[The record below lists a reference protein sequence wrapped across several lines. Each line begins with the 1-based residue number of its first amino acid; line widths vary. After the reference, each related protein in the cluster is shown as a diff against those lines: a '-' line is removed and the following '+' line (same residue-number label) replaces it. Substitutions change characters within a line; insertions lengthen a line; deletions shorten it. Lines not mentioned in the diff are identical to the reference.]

1 MCLNCPLYT
10 MLKIKLFVD
19 IQNEFITGKF
29 KSEKAVK
36 NLPGILELLN
46 ESYDESKDTV
56 LNIAT
61 CRTYEEDYF
70 ETFAG
75 RRLPVKHCIAGTEGH
90 KLNAEFNAS
99 LSKTKYHRTL
109 LTYSHGSL
117 LLPAEID
124 VFRHEYGLDDEEM
137 EIEIC
142 GCDADRDVL
151 AHVVILRNYFPE
163 TKITVYE
170 DLCSTS
176 KPFITRRLGH
186 APVKSLIGLD
196 IDIRQYN
203 SKSE

>member
-1 MCLNCPLYT
+1 
-10 MLKIKLFVD
+10 MLKVKLFVD

-29 KSEKAVK
+29 KSENAVK
-36 NLPGILELLN
+36 NLPDILKLLN
-46 ESYDESKDTV
+46 ESYDESEDTV

-61 CRTYEEDYF
+61 CRTYEEDF
-70 ETFAG
+70 LETLAG
-75 RRLPVKHCIAGTEGH
+75 QRVPVPHCIAGTPGH
-90 KLNAEFNAS
+90 KLNDEFNAA

-124 VFRHEYGLDDEEM
+124 VFRHEYVLDDEEM

-151 AHVVILRNYFPE
+151 AHAVILRNYFSE
-163 TKITVYE
+163 SKITVYA
-170 DLCSTS
+170 DLCSTA
-176 KPFITRRLGH
+176 KPFITRRLGRP
-186 APVKSLIGLD
+186 AIDSLIGLD

>member
-1 MCLNCPLYT
+1 

-29 KSEKAVK
+29 KSEEAVK
-36 NLPGILELLN
+36 NLPGILSLIN
-46 ESYDESKDTV
+46 ETYDESEDTV

-61 CRTYEEDYF
+61 CRTHEEDF
-70 ETFAG
+70 LETLAG
-75 RRLPVKHCIAGTEGH
+75 RRFPILHCIAGTEGH
-90 KLNAEFNAS
+90 KLNAEFNAA

-124 VFRHEYGLDDEEM
+124 VFRYEYGLDDEEM
-137 EIEIC
+137 EIAIC
-142 GCDADRDVL
+142 GCDACIDVL
-151 AHVVILRNYFPE
+151 AHAVILRNYFPE
-163 TKITVYE
+163 VKIAVYE

-176 KPFITRRLGH
+176 QPFITRRLQ
-186 APVKSLIGLD
+186 AMKEILIGLG
-196 IDIRQYN
+196 IDIMQYN

>member
-1 MCLNCPLYT
+1 
-10 MLKIKLFVD
+10 MLKIRLFVD

-46 ESYDESKDTV
+46 ESCEESEDTV

-61 CRTYEEDYF
+61 CRTYEEDF
-70 ETFAG
+70 LETLAG
-75 RRLPVKHCIAGTEGH
+75 RRLSIPYCIIGTEGH
-90 KLNAEFNAS
+90 KLNAEFNSA
-99 LSKTKYHRTL
+99 LSKKKYHRTL

-151 AHVVILRNYFPE
+151 AHAVILRNYFPE
-163 TKITVYE
+163 VKITVYE
-170 DLCSTS
+170 NLCSAVN
-176 KPFITRRLGH
+176 PFITRRLGH
-186 APVKSLIGLD
+186 VTIDSLSGLD